1 MAGPLSRFK
10 VLDLTRA
17 RSGPSCV
24 RQFAD
29 WGADVLTI
37 EAPGSD
43 GAFGGR
49 DSGDFQNLH
58 RNKKSMTLDV
68 RTPEGKEIFLKLVPH
83 ADVLVENFRPDVKF
97 RLGIDFESLH
107 KINPRLVYGSI
118 SGFGEEG
125 PYRTRPGL
133 DQIAQGMGGH
143 MAITGLPGQGPVRS
157 GAAISDVSG
166 GLYCALG
173 IMTAL
178 LEREVTG
185 KGRWVRTSLLQAQ
198 MGLLDFQAARYLVD
212 GIVPGQEGNNHPTS
226 GAMGLFETADDPINI
241 AVTGQDK
248 YALFCKLIDRADLLA
263 DERFADGRKRNKHK
277 HELNAEIQKELTRK
291 PSKHWVDALNEAGIP
306 CGPVYKMDQMF
317 ADPHIQQLGM
327 VRTVESKQYGKLN
340 LLSQPF
346 TYGPDSSGNGVME
359 MRMAAPEK
367 GEHTDEILGDL
378 GFDANAIAALRAKK
392 VV

>member
-37 EAPGSD
+37 EAPGD
-43 GAFGGR
+43 EAFGGR

-58 RNKKSMTLDV
+58 RNKNNMTLDV
-68 RTPEGKEIFLKLVPH
+68 RTPEGKAIFYKLIPEM
-83 ADVLVENFRPDVKF
+83 DVLVENFRPDVKF
-97 RLGIDFESLH
+97 RLGIDFETVH

-125 PYRTRPGL
+125 PYRVRPGL

-198 MGLLDFQAARYLVD
+198 MALLDFQAARYLVD

-226 GAMGLFETADDPINI
+226 GAMGLFDTADDPINI
-241 AVTGQDK
+241 AVTGQGK
-248 YALFCKLIDRADLLA
+248 WLTFAKLIDRADLV
-263 DERFADGRKRNKHK
+263 DDPRYADGRKRNQHK
-277 HELNAEIQKELTRK
+277 HELNEQIQIELSKK
-291 PSKHWVDALNEAGIP
+291 PSKYWVDALNEAGIP

-317 ADPHIQQLGM
+317 ADPHIRQLDM
-327 VRTVESKQYGKLN
+327 VKSVESKKRGKLN
-340 LLSQPF
+340 LLAQPF
-346 TYGPDSSGNGVME
+346 TYSDGQME

-367 GEHTDEILGDL
+367 GEHTETVLARLGYD
-378 GFDANAIAALRAKK
+378 DAGIAALRARK
-392 VV
+392 VI